1 MADLSSLRTATRRFI
16 DETDST
22 NSSYSDS
29 ELNDYLNQAARKIA
43 SMLEWPIAIYTTPSV
58 SEQAEYTMPTGNLTV
73 IQVHFDGRQLEVCD
87 RADLEG
93 RYPAWQNAS
102 SGQPLIAYRADNNV
116 LGFYPKPS
124 TTYSGKTIGAHC
136 IKLPDTLAADAD
148 VPDLQ
153 QILQDIMPIRA
164 AAFCQVRAGNLTA
177 ATYLEQL
184 FDKEI
189 GAAKSKVNK
198 FAEDMLGFRWF

>member
-29 ELNDYLNQAARKIA
+29 ELNDYLNQAARKVA
-43 SMLEWPIAIYTTPSV
+43 SMLEWPIAIYTATSV
-58 SEQAEYTMPTGNLTV
+58 SEQAEYTLPTGFLSI
-73 IQVHFDGRQLEVCD
+73 IQVHFDGRQIEVAD

-93 RYPAWQNAS
+93 RYPDWQNAS
-102 SGQPLIAYRADNNV
+102 SGQPVVGYRADNSV
-116 LGFYPKPS
+116 LGLYQKPS
-124 TTYSGKTIGAHC
+124 STYAGKTIEAHC
-136 IKLPDTLAADAD
+136 IKLPADLSADAD

-164 AAFCQVRAGNLTA
+164 AAFCQVRAGNLQA

-184 FDKEI
+184 FDKEVL
-189 GAAKSKVNK
+189 AAKSKVNK
-198 FAEDMLGFRWF
+198 FAEDLLGFRWY